1 MKYLTPYKLF
11 ESNETNYDDIKETL
25 RDILLPISDMGY
37 DVEVMDNVEDI
48 LNLAKKIGTD
58 YAHQIEKDIQRQIIK
73 KDSIIIRVLEFKL
86 GSSTSS
92 NTYTL
97 KMNDEI
103 KEDFIRMNDYLESMG
118 FSVSARYSKM
128 GKDLTQLV
136 LDFDE
141 FIKNDFELRQLMFR
155 AKLIN

>member
-1 MKYLTPYKLF
+1 MKYLTKYSLF

-37 DVEVMDNVEDI
+37 NVEVMDNVEDI
-48 LNLAKKIGTD
+48 LNLAKKVGTD
-58 YAHQIEKDIQRQIIK
+58 YALEVEKDIQRKIINMN
-73 KDSIIIRVLEFKL
+73 SIIIRVVEFKL
-86 GSSTSS
+86 GASTSS

-97 KMNDEI
+97 KMNDEV
-103 KEDFIRMNDYLESMG
+103 KEEFIRMNDYLESMG

-136 LDFDE
+136 LDFNE

-155 AKLIN
+155 AKSIN

>member
-1 MKYLTPYKLF
+1 MKYLTKYSLF
-11 ESNETNYDDIKETL
+11 ESSETNFDDIKETL

-37 DVEVMDNVEDI
+37 DIEVMDNVEDI
-48 LNLAKKIGTD
+48 LNLAKKVGTD
-58 YAHQIEKDIQRQIIK
+58 YALEVEKDIQRQIIK

-86 GSSTSS
+86 GASTST
-92 NTYTL
+92 NTL
-97 KMNDEI
+97 KMNDEF
-103 KEDFIRMNDYLESMG
+103 KEEFIRMNDYLESMG
-118 FSVSARYSKM
+118 FSVSARYINRDK
-128 GKDLTQLV
+128 GLTQLV